1 MKELLDQNRIGELE
15 RILLNRVAQAVK
27 FMERLEKEGQS
38 HAEAEQTAIEV
49 ILQPGGDSPELSDN
63 PPEPL
68 SLKDQEEV
76 YRKLELR
83 GDRAKD
89 ELARKYVETHDKE
102 IIEDLYELSR
112 ELEKMEKQSES

>member
-1 MKELLDQNRIGELE
+1 LVKELLDQNRIGELE
-15 RILLNRVAQAVK
+15 RILLNRMAQAVK

-83 GDRAKD
+83 EEAG
-89 ELARKYVETHDKE
+89 E
-102 IIEDLYELSR
+102 IEQ
-112 ELEKMEKQSES
+112 KMS